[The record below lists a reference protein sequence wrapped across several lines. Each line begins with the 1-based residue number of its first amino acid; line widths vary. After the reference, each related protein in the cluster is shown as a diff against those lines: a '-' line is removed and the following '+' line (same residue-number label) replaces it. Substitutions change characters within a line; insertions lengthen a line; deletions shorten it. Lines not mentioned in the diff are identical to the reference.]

1 MRNKN
6 KSETILLFLSRHH
19 NIMIVSL
26 IKRNLVSLI
35 FITKRHSSRVTFTV
49 PEELCQC
56 FCGHYLL
63 FFLQKYDILLM
74 FCDKAFAFV
83 LESRLSIFFTVLS
96 FSLDI
101 NFVSICVNWV
111 KGFQKNIIGIK
122 IHFCLLGEGIC
133 GQ

>member
-1 MRNKN
+1 M
-6 KSETILLFLSRHH
+6 FLSHHH

-35 FITKRHSSRVTFTV
+35 FITKRHSRRVTFTV

-96 FSLDI
+96 FSLDL
-101 NFVSICVNWV
+101 NFVSICVNLV
-111 KGFQKNIIGIK
+111 KEF
-122 IHFCLLGEGIC
+122 
-133 GQ
+133 